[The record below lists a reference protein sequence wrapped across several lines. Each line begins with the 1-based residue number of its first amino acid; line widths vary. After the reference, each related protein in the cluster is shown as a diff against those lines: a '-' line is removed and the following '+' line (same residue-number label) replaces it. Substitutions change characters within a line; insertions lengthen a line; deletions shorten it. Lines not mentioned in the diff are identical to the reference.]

1 MRILRSHSTG
11 ATGYLAKAEV
21 LLACTR
27 QRGCWPHAVAV
38 GTATFGYV
46 AEQLNEYGIGLRSRA
61 ACLYRSGWAL
71 LSPIGRIAAPTRP

>member
-11 ATGYLAKAEV
+11 ATGYLGKAEV

-46 AEQLNEYGIGLRSRA
+46 AEKLNEYGIGLYPRHRA
-61 ACLYRSGWAL
+61 PYQGQRRG
-71 LSPIGRIAAPTRP
+71 